1 MPVFSPVEI
10 AKTQVV
16 TVQDYAV
23 LAWRSLSNLFS
34 HPRYFADTI
43 MQADMIGVGSLPIVV
58 LTGFFTGAVL
68 ALQTSNTLEQFAHF
82 RSPDNWCRSRW
93 CASWGQC

>member
-10 AKTQVV
+10 AKEQVV
-16 TVQDYAV
+16 AVQDYTV
-23 LAWRSLSNLFS
+23 LAARSVGNLFA

-43 MQADMIGVGSLPIVV
+43 MQADLIGVGSLPIVI

-68 ALQTSNTLEQFAHF
+68 ALQTSNTLEQF
-82 RSPDNWCRSRW
+82 
-93 CASWGQC
+93 